1 MILRQELFLI
11 LYKISQIAFEISERQ
26 QSDAANVQHIDEEL
40 ANLQSLV
47 SVNSYSSEAVAAVD
61 EASKIIDSDV
71 AVPVNTAAMT
81 GGELTEYMLR
91 IRNRRALNLKDDSN
105 SENRAA
111 IDGQNRRNWSL
122 DGEHNNGPF
131 RETASNSQHA
141 SNNRKDERGGNMHEG
156 RSITVNGD
164 RAAGQSKS
172 SDHERYFQEHNSN
185 RGRERESRGASSTSA
200 SVKHVVEEGEDA
212 EDSMDQDD
220 NVLKDNNRQ
229 SKLKPDDAT
238 ESELAVAEDDYV
250 PEETEIEGDGEV
262 DEEEDEAELLLAAL
276 GGRKH

>member
-1 MILRQELFLI
+1 V
-11 LYKISQIAFEISERQ
+11 Q
-26 QSDAANVQHIDEEL
+26 QIDEEL

-47 SVNSYSSEAVAAVD
+47 SVNSFSSESVAAID
-61 EASKIIDSDV
+61 EASKTIDSDV
-71 AVPVNTAAMT
+71 ALPVNTTAMT

-122 DGEHNNGPF
+122 DVEQNKGSA
-131 RETASNSQHA
+131 RETAINSQHA
-141 SNNRKDERGGNMHEG
+141 SNSRKDERGGNMHEG

-164 RAAGQSKS
+164 RTAGQIKS
-172 SDHERYFQEHNSN
+172 SDHERYFQEHNTN
-185 RGRERESRGASSTSA
+185 RARERESRGARSTSA
-200 SVKHVVEEGEDA
+200 SVKRVVEEGEDA

-220 NVLKDNNRQ
+220 NVIEDNNRH
-229 SKLKPDDAT
+229 SKLKPGDAT
-238 ESELAVAEDDYV
+238 GSDSAVAEEDNV